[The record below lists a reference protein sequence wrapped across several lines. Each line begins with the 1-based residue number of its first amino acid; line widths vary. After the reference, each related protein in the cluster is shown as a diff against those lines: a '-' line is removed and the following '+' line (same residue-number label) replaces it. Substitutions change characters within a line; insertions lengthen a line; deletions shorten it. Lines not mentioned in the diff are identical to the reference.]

1 MALSDFVASRLSRPA
16 GRVLDAPIRD
26 IIHEILKEAGY
37 ASPAEIQ
44 ALRDTLKD
52 MKGQLDALER
62 KAATL
67 TASLEQA
74 NKQLENF
81 PSLVE
86 ERLVPIEARLTVLPA
101 SVETR
106 LEDIEARLNAPP
118 APPVVLPEADAMV
131 VSEAP
136 ETPST
141 DSIAEIHAE
150 AASVDAASIA
160 QAMTTETAPLSA
172 AAPADCKVA
181 GCDQPVR
188 ARGFCSPHYQQWR
201 RGTLKGFIPGDGTI
215 LVDGQSI
222 SLGTERA
229 ASAYEVRDGEIWIDG
244 VPVS

>member
-62 KAATL
+62 KAANL

-106 LEDIEARLNAPP
+106 LEDLEARLNTPP
-118 APPVVLPEADAMV
+118 APSVVLPEAEAMV
-131 VSEAP
+131 VSE
-136 ETPST
+136 TPDT
-141 DSIAEIHAE
+141 
-150 AASVDAASIA
+150 ASVDAASIA
-160 QAMTTETAPLSA
+160 QAMTAETAPLSA
-172 AAPADCKVA
+172 TAPSDCKVA

-229 ASAYEVRDGEIWIDG
+229 ASAYEIRDGEIWIDG

>member
-44 ALRDTLKD
+44 ALRDALKD

-67 TASLEQA
+67 STALEQA

-106 LEDIEARLNAPP
+106 LEDLEARLNAPP
-118 APPVVLPEADAMV
+118 APSVVLPEADAMV
-131 VSEAP
+131 VSETASTP
-136 ETPST
+136 EIQGDATQ
-141 DSIAEIHAE
+141 
-150 AASVDAASIA
+150 VDAASIA
-160 QAMTTETAPLSA
+160 QAITAEAAPLSA
-172 AAPADCKVA
+172 AAPSDCKVA

-215 LVDGQSI
+215 LVDGQPI

-229 ASAYEVRDGEIWIDG
+229 ASAYEIRDGEIWIDG
-244 VPVS
+244 VAIS